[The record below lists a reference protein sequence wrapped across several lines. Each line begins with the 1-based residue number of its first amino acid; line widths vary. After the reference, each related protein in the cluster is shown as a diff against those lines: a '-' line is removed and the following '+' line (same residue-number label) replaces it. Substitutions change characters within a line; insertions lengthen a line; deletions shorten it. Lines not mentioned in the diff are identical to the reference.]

1 MAVQIQFRR
10 DYSGNW
16 SYYNPTLAQGEL
28 GIETDTMRLK
38 IGDGYNS
45 WNSLSYWSGSG
56 SSYNFYSPLYCN
68 GSDVYL
74 QLNSPLFD
82 NYGYLDINR
91 TESIETNYY
100 GALHLVGDNYSP
112 SAYNFYGTDYWGN
125 KGWYSIPYSGSYF
138 VYDVGQS
145 TSDAVVSVDFGMQSV
160 GTASF
165 VSSVSPYTNYAVTSI
180 P

>member
-16 SYYNPTLAQGEL
+16 SYYNPTLAEGEL

-45 WNSLSYWSGSG
+45 WNYLPYWTGSG
-56 SSYNFYSPLYCN
+56 ASYYFYSPLYN
-68 GSDVYL
+68 YGSDVYL
-74 QLNSPLFD
+74 QLNYPLFD
-82 NYGYLDINR
+82 NYGYLDIYR
-91 TESIETNYY
+91 SDSIETDWY
-100 GALHLVGDNYSP
+100 GALHLVGDTSSP
-112 SAYNFYGTDYWGN
+112 SSNSFYGTDYYGN
-125 KGWYSIPYSGSYF
+125 KGWYSIPYSTSYF

-165 VSSVSPYTNYAVTSI
+165 VSSVSPYTNYVVTSI

>member
-45 WNSLSYWSGSG
+45 WNSLSYWNGTSE
-56 SSYNFYSPLYCN
+56 YFNSPLYSSGGN
-68 GSDVYL
+68 VYL
-74 QLNSPLFD
+74 QYNYPFFD
-82 NYGYLDINR
+82 NYGYLDLYR

-100 GALHLVGDNYSP
+100 GALHLVGDTYSP
-112 SAYNFYGTDYWGN
+112 SSYNFYGTDYWGN

-138 VYDVGQS
+138 VTDIWQNYA
-145 TSDAVVSVDFGMQSV
+145 DAVVSVDFNSQSV

-165 VSSVSPYTNYAVTSI
+165 VSNMGYYTNYGVTSI